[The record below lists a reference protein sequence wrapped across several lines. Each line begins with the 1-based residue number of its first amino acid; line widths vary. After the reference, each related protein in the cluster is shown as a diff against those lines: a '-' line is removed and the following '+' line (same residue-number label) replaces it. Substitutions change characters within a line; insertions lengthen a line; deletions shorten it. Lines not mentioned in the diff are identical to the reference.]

1 MAFSE
6 NLGFRKNIVDSLDQ
20 FAVGFEIAK
29 RIKVEGSFQR
39 IVVSGMGGSA
49 LPADLLQ
56 IYCHDVA
63 YRFKTEAVEIVQN
76 RTYSLPFY
84 TKNNQH
90 LQIICSYSGNTEE
103 SLSCLEEAINS
114 KLPCIG
120 ISAGGKLEALCTEK
134 GIPHVKLPVPTP
146 TFQPRMGTGYFFGAL
161 VEILMNHSLLP
172 DVRQEIL
179 DEARSAKENLEKIE
193 ERGKDLATTLV
204 GKTPVVY
211 SSFQYKAVA
220 MIWKIKINENA
231 KTPAFWNF
239 LPEMNHNEMV
249 GYTLPQAPFHA
260 ILLRDPQ
267 DDPRNLKRY
276 DVLLPLLAEKGITGV
291 TIDISGM
298 SVYTGLLNTLLLGDF
313 TAYYLALAYDQD
325 PEPVEM
331 VEAFKKLL

>member
-1 MAFSE
+1 ME
-6 NLGFRKNIVDSLDQ
+6 NAGFRQNIIESLDQ
-20 FAVGFEIAK
+20 YQVGFEIAK
-29 RIKVEGSFQR
+29 QVRVEGAFQR

-49 LPADLLQ
+49 LPADLVQ
-56 IYCHDVA
+56 MYCTDVA
-63 YRFKTEAVEIVQN
+63 YRFKTNTVEIIQN
-76 RTYSLPFY
+76 RTYALPFY

-103 SLSCLEEAINS
+103 SLSCLKEAIAS
-114 KLPCIG
+114 SLPCIG
-120 ISAGGKLEALCTEK
+120 ISAGGKLEALCAEK
-134 GIPHVKLPVPTP
+134 NIPHIKLPVPTP

-161 VEILMNHSLLP
+161 VEILINHSLLP
-172 DVRQEIL
+172 DVRQEML
-179 DEARSAKENLEKIE
+179 DEANSVKGNLE
-193 ERGKDLATTLV
+193 ERERQGKELATTLV
-204 GKTPVVY
+204 GKTPVIY

-231 KTPAFWNF
+231 KTPAFWNI

-276 DVLLPLLAEKGITGV
+276 GVLLPLLAQKGVTGI
-291 TIDISGM
+291 TIDIIGT

-313 TAYYLALAYDQD
+313 TAYYLALAYNQD

-331 VEAFKKLL
+331 VEAFKRLL